1 MEKHLYR
8 SSKQK
13 GTNVEV
19 KLQNVLKKARK
30 KHNQKIKIF
39 ELNSLTFHY
48 SICYISRSY
57 ILIIQYFNSL

>member
-48 SICYISRSY
+48 SISAIYQGHI
-57 ILIIQYFNSL
+57 F